1 MHPSRSRQ
9 NRSEKPVDPDTQ
21 SPSKILFYV
30 DTSVFAGH
38 DLMSLAA
45 SDAIREHF
53 PGAEITWLMSD
64 DNPRML
70 QRLQEKDYQFS
81 FLVSTA
87 RDRLLKHPFAALRA
101 VLANARKIRRL
112 APDVVVIAQGVV
124 TLSFLGSIAS
134 RLAGVAYCCYLPM
147 GSLASECDV
156 ESDSR
161 TLDALWRFCYRR
173 TPNYITIDGE
183 QKRLIVLSNPK
194 ATIRVVENHVP
205 RNNGITH
212 SPDEARKEWNIPGT
226 RPVIGVIGRL
236 RFAQKNQDWLV
247 RQLAADPFWKDYLVL
262 IVGDGPDSARLRQ
275 IVLDLKLR
283 DQVRMVGW
291 SDKVETLYP
300 ALDLLLIPSRSEGV
314 PLVMLEALSY
324 RVPVAAT
331 NRDGMKEWLPQ
342 DWRFEVGDGEGMKR
356 AVLSALRRGDP
367 EFWRETSRHLDSI
380 HDSKRFYSNLLSGM
394 EPVVNQRFRNE
405 RQF

>member
-1 MHPSRSRQ
+1 MIISPRGKAVHPPITMKA
-9 NRSEKPVDPDTQ
+9 KPVRELPR
-21 SPSKILFYV
+21 KILFYV
-30 DTSVFAGH
+30 DTNVFAGH

-53 PGAEITWLMSD
+53 PGAEITWLMSA
-64 DNPRML
+64 DNPRIL

-101 VLANARKIRRL
+101 VLANARKIRRV
-112 APDVVVIAQGVV
+112 APDVVMIAQGVI
-124 TLSFLGSIAS
+124 TLSFLGSIAA

-156 ESDSR
+156 ESDSH
-161 TLDALWRFCYRR
+161 TLDALWRFCYRH
-173 TPNYITIDGE
+173 TANYITIDGE
-183 QKRLIVLSNPK
+183 QKRLIALTNPK

-212 SPDEARKEWNIPGT
+212 SPDEARKEWQINGV

-262 IVGDGPDSARLRQ
+262 IVGDGPDSARLKQ
-275 IVLDLKLR
+275 IVLDLKLQ

-291 SDKVETLYP
+291 SDKIETLYP

-324 RVPVAAT
+324 RVPVAGT

-356 AVLSALRRGDP
+356 AVLSALRPGDP

-380 HDSKRFYSNLLSGM
+380 HDSKRFAAEFLEAVLS
-394 EPVVNQRFRNE
+394 FK
-405 RQF
+405 

>member
-1 MHPSRSRQ
+1 MSPSRSRQ
-9 NRSEKPVDPDTQ
+9 NRSEKPGDPDTQ
-21 SPSKILFYV
+21 SPSNILFYV

-53 PGAEITWLMSD
+53 PGTEVTWLISA

-124 TLSFLGSIAS
+124 TLSFLGSIAT

-147 GSLASECDV
+147 GSLASEFDL

-161 TLDALWRFCYRR
+161 TLDAFWRFCYRR

-183 QKRLIVLSNPK
+183 QKRLIALCSPK

-212 SPDEARKEWNIPGT
+212 SPDEARKEWMIPST

-262 IVGDGPDSARLRQ
+262 IVGDGPDSARLRE
-275 IVLDLKLR
+275 IVRDLKLQ
-283 DQVRMVGW
+283 DQVRMSAGRQ
-291 SDKVETLYP
+291 SRNPLPGPRPASHTLP
-300 ALDLLLIPSRSEGV
+300 FGRRSAGDARSALISRARRRNKPG
-314 PLVMLEALSY
+314 
-324 RVPVAAT
+324 RH
-331 NRDGMKEWLPQ
+331 
-342 DWRFEVGDGEGMKR
+342 EGM
-356 AVLSALRRGDP
+356 AAPGLALRGRRRRRYEARRP
-367 EFWRETSRHLDSI
+367 LRLAPWSSRVLARN
-380 HDSKRFYSNLLSGM
+380 KPPSGFH
-394 EPVVNQRFRNE
+394 P
-405 RQF
+405 RQQALRC